1 MSSHKFKTLDRE
13 PVYVKVSRAI
23 EEEIVSGALPEGA
36 LLPTEG
42 ELCEQFGVTRSSV
55 REGIRLLEQS
65 GLVERGPAKR
75 LVVRA
80 PKISEIAAT
89 ASRSLAHGGAT
100 FREVWETLA
109 LFYPQAARL
118 AATRLAPDAI
128 GELKDIN
135 QRLRDSENGDVTVDS
150 AVAFFQTIAAG
161 LDNRV
166 MLAML
171 QSLNIM
177 IGASLAHVIGET
189 PRAKTRIV
197 EAQQKIIAALEAGDE
212 DKAAEW
218 MSRHMDDLMR
228 GYQVAKADL
237 DARIL

>member
-1 MSSHKFKTLDRE
+1 MRHTFKPLDRQ

-23 EEEIVSGALPEGA
+23 EEEILSGALAEGA

-42 ELCEQFGVTRSSV
+42 ELCAQFGVTRSSV

-65 GLVERGPAKR
+65 GLLERGPAKR

-109 LFYPQAARL
+109 LFYPQAARA
-118 AATRLAPDAI
+118 AATHLSEESIAELHAI
-128 GELKDIN
+128 NE
-135 QRLRDSENGDVTVDS
+135 RLRESGNGDVTVDG

-161 LDNRV
+161 LNNRV

-171 QSLNIM
+171 QSLNMM
-177 IGASLAHVIGET
+177 IGASLALVIGET
-189 PRAKTRIV
+189 PRAKKRI
-197 EAQQKIIAALEAGDE
+197 EDAQSEIIAALEASDE
-212 DKAAEW
+212 EKAAAW
-218 MSRHMDDLMR
+218 MSRHIDDLMR
-228 GYQVAKADL
+228 GYQVANVDL

>member
-1 MSSHKFKTLDRE
+1 MSHTFKTLDRE

-23 EEEIVSGALPEGA
+23 EEEILSGALKEGA

-42 ELCEQFGVTRSSV
+42 ALCEQFGVTRSSV

-80 PKISEIAAT
+80 PKISDIAAT
-89 ASRSLAHGGAT
+89 ASKSLAHGGAT

-109 LFYPQAARL
+109 LFYPQAARA
-118 AATRLAPDAI
+118 AATQLSQETI
-128 GELKDIN
+128 GELRVIN
-135 QRLRDSENGDVTVDS
+135 ERLRASKNGDVTVEG
-150 AVAFFQTIAAG
+150 AVEFFQTIAAG

-171 QSLNIM
+171 QSLNMM
-177 IGASLAHVIGET
+177 IGASLVLVIGKT
-189 PRAKTRIV
+189 PQAKKRI
-197 EAQQKIIAALEAGDE
+197 EDAQSEIIAALEAGDE
-212 DKAAEW
+212 EKAQRW
-218 MSRHMDDLMR
+218 MTRHIDDLMR
-228 GYQVAKADL
+228 GYQVAKVDL

>member
-1 MSSHKFKTLDRE
+1 MRHTFKPLDRE

-23 EEEIVSGALPEGA
+23 EEEILSGALKEGA

-42 ELCEQFGVTRSSV
+42 ALCEQFGVTRSSV

-65 GLVERGPAKR
+65 GLIERGPAKR

-80 PKISEIAAT
+80 PKISDIAAT
-89 ASRSLAHGGAT
+89 ASKSLAHGGAT

-109 LFYPQAARL
+109 LFYPQAARA
-118 AATRLAPDAI
+118 AATQLSQETI
-128 GELKDIN
+128 GELRAIN
-135 QRLRDSENGDVTVDS
+135 ERLRAGKNGDVIVEN
-150 AVAFFQTIAAG
+150 AVEFFQTIAAG

-171 QSLNIM
+171 QSLNMM
-177 IGASLAHVIGET
+177 IGASLMLVIGKT
-189 PRAKTRIV
+189 PQAKKRI
-197 EAQQKIIAALEAGDE
+197 EDAQAEIIAALEADDE
-212 DKAAEW
+212 EKAAAW
-218 MSRHMDDLMR
+218 MTRHIDDLMR
-228 GYQVAKADL
+228 GYQVAKIDL